1 MSLLTSLLY
10 SFAILDAATCAHLE
24 PRADG
29 CADKYSKCA
38 PRGAESTNIPTV
50 GTDLA
55 PLYTNLLTS
64 IQDAGKTKRDFSDAE
79 GKSSF
84 LLESRQSSSN
94 LCCAD
99 GTLCL
104 LLDGLNLPFCYDNY
118 TTNYFLPGGTTGQI
132 VSGNYNATDGQ
143 ANLVRGDYTRFEDG
157 TTGNIYGS
165 ADSPDRPNT
174 STLPIPTQYT
184 AAGSGTAIAASAL
197 GQVATV
203 TTTIPGTT
211 VEPST
216 VAPETVAPVVADT
229 GTIEPG
235 TTRSGS
241 TIPGSTVAPRTST
254 YTTTA
259 ASAPTAQGEA
269 AAIASAMGGAAGFVH
284 LARITLDHTMTNAAA
299 AGLLSRQLKQM
310 QGDKDIPGISC
321 GLVDNNI
328 MEWEVMLMIN
338 DDCRFYGGRYKP

>member
-1 MSLLTSLLY
+1 MPRLTHAFY
-10 SFAILDAATCAHLE
+10 IL
-24 PRADG
+24 G
-29 CADKYSKCA
+29 
-38 PRGAESTNIPTV
+38 
-50 GTDLA
+50 
-55 PLYTNLLTS
+55 
-64 IQDAGKTKRDFSDAE
+64 
-79 GKSSF
+79 
-84 LLESRQSSSN
+84 
-94 LCCAD
+94 AD

-132 VSGNYNATDGQ
+132 VSGNYNGTDGQ
-143 ANLVRGDYTRFEDG
+143 ANLISGDYTRFDDG

-184 AAGSGTAIAASAL
+184 AAGSDSAIAASAL

-211 VEPST
+211 VEPFT
-216 VAPETVAPVVADT
+216 VAPETLAPVVTDT
-229 GTIEPG
+229 GTIELG

-259 ASAPTAQGEA
+259 ASAPTAEGEA
-269 AAIASAMGGAAGFVH
+269 AAIVPAMGAGAAGFGF
-284 LARITLDHTMTNAAA
+284 LLFAIL
-299 AGLLSRQLKQM
+299 GL
-310 QGDKDIPGISC
+310 
-321 GLVDNNI
+321 
-328 MEWEVMLMIN
+328 
-338 DDCRFYGGRYKP
+338 